1 MSISRTRLGRTLILS
16 SLTASAFAC
25 SSEPPEVET
34 AAYKIQVAPKNAVL
48 LPNAQLQLKAQVF
61 DPANNLMF
69 NHRSRPVVVRWKSSD
84 PTAASIDERGV
95 ITVHQEKAVEITA
108 EFEDASFEAEAE
120 APTQNGSAQIN
131 AVAAPSEVNDLQAIF
146 VSPERIAIDLGETRT
161 LSVTAVDGQ
170 GAPTTLDC
178 GGAPTLGHDEPV
190 DASYDGSLGAEGI
203 EATGV
208 RKGFSLLTLDCA
220 GYQASPVVVEVKP
233 SVTIPDPSPSTQDSD
248 FGLQPS
254 VALFDEVIHL
264 ATYDAQH
271 HKLVYTRFDG
281 IWTSQ
286 FIDGEGDYGRQAK
299 ILLDPVSHRPLIC
312 ALEGNGLSCWTQD
325 EEGFWTRDAVDLDVV
340 DAARPYEYPISGAI
354 DDSGRAF
361 ILYHRS
367 TSNTLALAER
377 DPALGVWRVEVIA
390 PGADYG
396 AVDVASD
403 GRPRVA
409 FRQGG
414 AARFGHR
421 ACVGA
426 GWTFEDIDVDS
437 LLPGTDG
444 QAAPGTYMKLAIGDD
459 DRPQV
464 VYFKGGNLVHG
475 IKTSGQ
481 WRTNVIEAVELVG
494 PHFGFALDRRLRP
507 RVSYFDATEGRMRYA
522 HRRDGRWYIDN
533 PTAAAGVGT
542 HTSIAVDDYD
552 RAQIP
557 YYDYPRREAGYYVE
571 PHYLDYESP
580 PAITQDPTRADVNEC
595 LGRHG

>member
-1 MSISRTRLGRTLILS
+1 MSLDSTRLRRTLILTS
-16 SLTASAFAC
+16 VAASALAC
-25 SSEPPEVET
+25 GSEAPEVET
-34 AAYKIQVAPKNAVL
+34 AAYKIQVSPKNAVL

-84 PTAASIDERGV
+84 PQAASIDERGV
-95 ITVHQEKAVEITA
+95 ITVHSERAVDITA
-108 EFEDASFEAEAE
+108 ELETETYLTETD

-146 VSPERIAIDLGETRT
+146 VSPERIAIDLGETRS

-178 GGAPTLGHDEPV
+178 GGAPALGHDDPIE
-190 DASYDGSLGAEGI
+190 ASYDGTLGAEGI
-203 EATGV
+203 EATGA

-248 FGLQPS
+248 FGLEPS
-254 VALFDEVIHL
+254 VALIDEVIHL

-271 HKLVYTRFDG
+271 AKLVYTRFDG

-286 FIDGEGDYGRQAK
+286 FIDGEGDYGRHAK
-299 ILLDPVSHRPLIC
+299 ILLDPVTSRPLIC
-312 ALEGNGLSCWTQD
+312 ALEGLGLSCWLQD
-325 EEGFWTRDAVDLDVV
+325 DEGFWTREAIEANVV
-340 DAARPYEYPISGAI
+340 DPAQPYDVPISGAI
-354 DDSGRAF
+354 DDAGRAF

-367 TSNTLALAER
+367 TSNTLVLAER
-377 DPALGVWRVEVIA
+377 DPALGAWVHEVIA
-390 PGADYG
+390 SGADFG
-396 AVDVASD
+396 AVAIASD

-409 FRQGG
+409 FRGNG

-421 ACVGA
+421 ACVGG
-426 GWTFEDIDVDS
+426 GWAFEDIDVEG
-437 LLPGTDG
+437 LLPGTSG
-444 QAAPGTYMKLAIGDD
+444 GSAPGTYMKLAIGAD

-475 IKTSGQ
+475 IKTDGR

-494 PHFGFALDRRLRP
+494 PYFGFALDRRMRP

-522 HRRDGRWYIDN
+522 HRRDERWYIDN
-533 PTAAAGVGT
+533 PTATAGVGT

-580 PAITQDPTRADVNEC
+580 PAITQDPSRADVNAC
-595 LGRHG
+595 SGRHG